1 MSVNYDNF
9 FVPRILLMSDGE
21 ADNQTWQTPLQVA
34 VQQRIIIDVVALLSQ
49 DERGRKT
56 LEEIAQRT
64 NGQFILPGDLG
75 KFVTEFVQLSKKKQ
89 AHKVEDIILCLDT
102 SGSMS
107 ENYKGSTTK
116 KINALKDAVKEFA
129 SKKLAIDPRDRVGV
143 VVFGTHDATKVDVL
157 LRPGP
162 YSAENFQR
170 VVERMKAQDGTPLDR
185 GIDLAIRELDL
196 VNKRARMV
204 AEIAQPI
211 RSIQQFPNQ
220 RGTCGYCAAT
230 GKPQPDINAEN
241 WTFYEGVRKVNVW
254 RCPRCGIVYHGLCY
268 DKHIARGG
276 NYGVCYGCNA
286 ILGVEASLQ
295 VQTPATAT
303 TSSADMM
310 YMCPNCNEPL
320 PQAARFCAHCGQ
332 KIDADHQSVATQATA
347 SSHGAWDAGGTG
359 GSGAAG
365 GNFDSIYNPE
375 KEGLVNCPKC
385 GYSCQVSWGTCPM
398 CDTPLPRP

>member
-1 MSVNYDNF
+1 MSVNYDSF
-9 FVPRILLMSDGE
+9 FVPRILLISDGE

-56 LEEIAQRT
+56 LEEIAQKT
-64 NGQFILPGDLG
+64 GGSFILPQDLN

-89 AHKVEDIILCLDT
+89 ATKVEDVILCLDT

-107 ENYKGSTTK
+107 ENYKGSSSK

-143 VVFGTHDATKVDVL
+143 VVFGTHELTKVDVL

-170 VVERMKAQDGTPLDR
+170 VVDRLKAQDGTPLDR
-185 GIDLAIRELDL
+185 GLDLAIRELDL
-196 VNKRARMV
+196 VNKRNRMTIETV
-204 AEIAQPI
+204 QPI
-211 RSIQQFPNQ
+211 RSIQQFPNLH
-220 RGTCGYCAAT
+220 GTCGYCAAT

-241 WTFYEGVRKVNVW
+241 WTFYEGVRKVHVF
-254 RCPRCGIVYHGLCY
+254 RCPRCGIVYHGSCF
-268 DKHIARGG
+268 DRHITRGG

-286 ILGVEASLQ
+286 ILGVEQALQ

-303 TSSADMM
+303 SAAASAELLL
-310 YMCPNCNEPL
+310 MCPNCNEPL
-320 PQAARFCAHCGQ
+320 PPAARFCAHCGQ
-332 KIDADHQSVATQATA
+332 KIDADHQPVATQATA
-347 SSHGAWDAGGTG
+347 ATYSAGDAGGSGGGG
-359 GSGAAG
+359 GSA
-365 GNFDSIYNPE
+365 DSIYNPE
-375 KEGLVNCPKC
+375 KETLVACPRC
-385 GYSCQVSWGTCPM
+385 GYSCQASWGTCPM
-398 CDTPLPRP
+398 CDAPLPRP